1 MTAHDPYLSPAEASD
16 SSDSSLHTQEA
27 VRERSSIGGHL
38 ADSASPASTSSFDST
53 GTTLQG
59 SPTSTYEAEPG
70 RVVDA
75 AGTAVP
81 HDRTITR
88 VTAAVDISD
97 HHIIRRDFAELSSG
111 NEERGRLFNRLEE
124 LPAHEIPD
132 DLPTASPSPAHPLRG
147 IRSTSHGTI
156 AYSPRRVQYAR
167 DNATTTTAIHPAHR
181 TSRFHEGEPSHQP
194 SPDLLPEAS
203 PGWRLITQDM
213 NTPPIPPRSPLRP
226 PFRQIFPSLQQSYF
240 PPPTLT
246 GTSEPIAP
254 DPVTSP
260 VSAAVHRDIM
270 NTVMDGPLDSNNIT
284 PDSLGSPLMMAPYVR
299 GASNITGGTA
309 DGPSPAAFLGS
320 RGLPIGDSMTSSSTD
335 SPLTMAPHVRGGG
348 NVTHGYSVARGP
360 SPAALAARL
369 EVARQNRPES
379 EPSPTSIGPV
389 SPLSGSIIAPSPAWA
404 QTPDRPSLVPPGV
417 PSPQP
422 VANQNQVAAS
432 IAEVGR
438 YLRALEHRSTS
449 IRRNIPIAFPHWY
462 DIPRP
467 DAIYVRNERTL
478 GPAAPLGN
486 TLPLN
491 TQIDNT
497 VPEDAESNPSP
508 TDPDLPEMSSLT
520 PHIDPPP
527 PAPTGPPPNAIHF
540 ESREQRNEWVAGKY
554 RSFTT
559 VITTELLGLEN
570 ALRGLRALRD
580 LGGEHAGLAVR
591 QTQLTAD
598 GWALMQSG
606 YLQDLSARSRSRSI
620 EGGPHER
627 DLSSSGRGESEGTE
641 VERDARSDGVVYP
654 DLPELAADESTRS
667 QGSISTQGLQTT
679 PYKGPG
685 LAELAADESTQP
697 RPTGSRDNPI
707 LPRSTCPAVSDPRP
721 FELAAD
727 ESTRP
732 RSSASRMIIPASA
745 CSAPH
750 LPGLASG
757 EHARHLS
764 SVPPRVVTPTR
775 YGLHDRPA
783 HTRSYLDVPERTNAH
798 YPDTGIQHRQVYP
811 RSYVAE
817 RNPSTEVEAIV
828 SPPSDMPRPPTRQRP
843 GLQGP
848 AADDAIR
855 TLPEG
860 VFAPSTPTTRRVRGV
875 PVEAYP
881 IREPAFLNETGF
893 IDRESNP
900 RYAEEQ
906 ELEITAVAAAP
917 DPRRQLLERLRT
929 SDLSYDQRRRS
940 LARSP
945 TPLSTEEDT
954 SALARTRQR
963 SSTTTSPVSLHD
975 PRPSTSGIM
984 RRGSSPQAI
993 GLSPGVGI
1001 AGQENSRSQFL
1012 ASSAEQAAFGF
1023 GVRPTTLRTT
1033 EHVRDENQTPVS
1045 PTSREPHTRSSI
1057 AGILATGEEALGG
1070 GGPAQYSDLAHL
1082 HRAQGPAIA
1091 GSSPVERLGSQDIY
1105 SNAGVQRDSL
1115 RWSAGETMVRTGQ
1128 STGKHAA
1135 DEEAKKSGE
1144 KRADEVGTV
1153 GRVNEEVEG

>member
-16 SSDSSLHTQEA
+16 SSDTSHQRQEV
-27 VRERSSIGGHL
+27 VRERSSIGGRL
-38 ADSASPASTSSFDST
+38 ADHASPASTSSFDST

-59 SPTSTYEAEPG
+59 SPTSTYEAGPG

-75 AGTAVP
+75 TGTTVP

-88 VTAAVDISD
+88 VTATVDTSD
-97 HHIIRRDFAELSSG
+97 HHIIRRDFAELPSG
-111 NEERGRLFNRLEE
+111 HEERGRLLNRLEE

-132 DLPTASPSPAHPLRG
+132 DLPMASPSPAHPQ
-147 IRSTSHGTI
+147 RSI
-156 AYSPRRVQYAR
+156 RVQYAI
-167 DNATTTTAIHPAHR
+167 DNATTPTAIHPAHR
-181 TSRFHEGEPSHQP
+181 TSRFHEGELSNQP
-194 SPDLLPEAS
+194 STDLLPEAL

-260 VSAAVHRDIM
+260 VSAAVHRDIL
-270 NTVMDGPLDSNNIT
+270 NTVMGGPLDSNNIT

-299 GASNITGGTA
+299 EASNNTGRTA
-309 DGPSPAAFLGS
+309 DGPSPAAFLAS
-320 RGLPIGDSMTSSSTD
+320 RRLPTGDSTTSSSTD

-404 QTPDRPSLVPPGV
+404 QTPDRPSLVLPGE

-422 VANQNQVAAS
+422 VANQTQIAAS

-540 ESREQRNEWVAGKY
+540 ESREQRNEWVAGQY

-559 VITTELLGLEN
+559 VITTELLGLET

-598 GWALMQSG
+598 
-606 YLQDLSARSRSRSI
+606 
-620 EGGPHER
+620 
-627 DLSSSGRGESEGTE
+627 
-641 VERDARSDGVVYP
+641 V
-654 DLPELAADESTRS
+654 
-667 QGSISTQGLQTT
+667 
-679 PYKGPG
+679 
-685 LAELAADESTQP
+685 
-697 RPTGSRDNPI
+697 
-707 LPRSTCPAVSDPRP
+707 
-721 FELAAD
+721 
-727 ESTRP
+727 
-732 RSSASRMIIPASA
+732 
-745 CSAPH
+745 
-750 LPGLASG
+750 
-757 EHARHLS
+757 
-764 SVPPRVVTPTR
+764 
-775 YGLHDRPA
+775 
-783 HTRSYLDVPERTNAH
+783 
-798 YPDTGIQHRQVYP
+798 
-811 RSYVAE
+811 
-817 RNPSTEVEAIV
+817 
-828 SPPSDMPRPPTRQRP
+828 
-843 GLQGP
+843 
-848 AADDAIR
+848 
-855 TLPEG
+855 
-860 VFAPSTPTTRRVRGV
+860 
-875 PVEAYP
+875 
-881 IREPAFLNETGF
+881 
-893 IDRESNP
+893 
-900 RYAEEQ
+900 
-906 ELEITAVAAAP
+906 
-917 DPRRQLLERLRT
+917 LERV
-929 SDLSYDQRRRS
+929 
-940 LARSP
+940 
-945 TPLSTEEDT
+945 EE
-954 SALARTRQR
+954 S
-963 SSTTTSPVSLHD
+963 
-975 PRPSTSGIM
+975 
-984 RRGSSPQAI
+984 
-993 GLSPGVGI
+993 
-1001 AGQENSRSQFL
+1001 
-1012 ASSAEQAAFGF
+1012 
-1023 GVRPTTLRTT
+1023 
-1033 EHVRDENQTPVS
+1033 
-1045 PTSREPHTRSSI
+1045 
-1057 AGILATGEEALGG
+1057 
-1070 GGPAQYSDLAHL
+1070 
-1082 HRAQGPAIA
+1082 
-1091 GSSPVERLGSQDIY
+1091 
-1105 SNAGVQRDSL
+1105 
-1115 RWSAGETMVRTGQ
+1115 
-1128 STGKHAA
+1128 
-1135 DEEAKKSGE
+1135 
-1144 KRADEVGTV
+1144 
-1153 GRVNEEVEG
+1153 